1 MAESRKPRLRR
12 QEGTDPSSGAHPE
25 PISRRPDATDLAILR
40 ELTRDGRMSINQLAH
55 RVNLSRTNA
64 YARVARLRDERV
76 IEAFT
81 VRVDPKKAGLPVAAL
96 VAVNVEQKDWRLLR
110 QKLVAFDEI
119 EYFAF
124 TTGEFDLVLLVRAPD
139 NDTLRDVILER
150 LSAIEGVRTT
160 TTFVILDDGWAP
172 SHSG

>member
-1 MAESRKPRLRR
+1 MGQQTSR
-12 QEGTDPSSGAHPE
+12 Q
-25 PISRRPDATDLAILR
+25 PDATDLAILR
-40 ELTRDGRMSINQLAH
+40 ELTRDGRISINELAQ

-64 YARVARLRDERV
+64 YARVARLREESV

-81 VRVDPKKAGLPVAAL
+81 VRVDPKKVGLPVAAL
-96 VAVNVEQKDWRLLR
+96 VAVNVEQKDWRRLR
-110 QKLVAFDEI
+110 EKLDAFHEI
-119 EYFAF
+119 EYYAF

-160 TTFVILDDGWAP
+160 TTFVILDDVAPRPTLGWDIT
-172 SHSG
+172 